1 MTRLNRRLPL
11 KDLMLAQLDRRLQLA
26 AQPDHE
32 EDRRDAAIE
41 LVVGLV
47 VLGIVS
53 TFALLLLV
61 LR

>member
-26 AQPDHE
+26 AQPDIE
-32 EDRRDAAIE
+32 EERRDAAIE

-61 LR
+61 LP